1 MTGPIKDVKPF
12 VQNKVLDVLPNPCH
26 DEYVRDLQDFPS
38 VPPVV
43 PKPDLRQ
50 KRSTTMSLIVKDR
63 VFEQMSEGLHNVT
76 ITKVEDLGLQETKFG
91 TKDQARIFFT
101 AQDQKTKDGQPVD
114 VPMTVTTTSLH
125 PKSKLA
131 KLLNSLG
138 ITANETFDLNSL
150 VGVKC
155 QVVIETNANKET
167 GKEYASI
174 ATVLKNRKPAQEV

>member
-1 MTGPIKDVKPF
+1 M
-12 VQNKVLDVLPNPCH
+12 
-26 DEYVRDLQDFPS
+26 
-38 VPPVV
+38 
-43 PKPDLRQ
+43 
-50 KRSTTMSLIVKDR
+50 
-63 VFEQMSEGLHNVT
+63 
-76 ITKVEDLGLQETKFG
+76 
-91 TKDQARIFFT
+91 
-101 AQDQKTKDGQPVD
+101 D

-125 PKSKLA
+125 PKSKLF

-155 QVVIETNANKET
+155 QVVIELNANKET

>member
-1 MTGPIKDVKPF
+1 
-12 VQNKVLDVLPNPCH
+12 
-26 DEYVRDLQDFPS
+26 
-38 VPPVV
+38 
-43 PKPDLRQ
+43 
-50 KRSTTMSLIVKDR
+50 MSLIVKDR
-63 VFEQMSEGLHNVT
+63 VFEQMTEGLHNVT
-76 ITKVEDLGLQETKFG
+76 ITKVEDLGMQDTKFG

-101 AQDQKTKDGQPVD
+101 AQDQKDKEGKAVD

-150 VGVKC
+150 VGIKC
-155 QVVIETNANKET
+155 QVVIETNVNKET
-167 GKEYASI
+167 GKDYASV